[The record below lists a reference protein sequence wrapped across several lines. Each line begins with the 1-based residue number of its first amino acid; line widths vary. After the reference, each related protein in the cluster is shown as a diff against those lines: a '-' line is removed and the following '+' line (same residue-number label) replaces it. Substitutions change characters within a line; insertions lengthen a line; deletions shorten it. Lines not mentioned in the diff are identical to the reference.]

1 MVDESSMTFTKFN
14 CAASFCFC
22 RHIQLAL
29 LRKTWRFLII
39 SFISILLSLTIAL
52 LSDLLWRAEARA
64 GKILLTAI
72 TMVALIVAIGIA
84 QVGSSEQADPLVPW
98 IAILSATLLLKWL
111 HTIFRETDGK

>member
-1 MVDESSMTFTKFN
+1 MVDESSMTFTRFN
-14 CAASFCFC
+14 RAASLRFC
-22 RHIQLAL
+22 RYIQLFSI
-29 LRKTWRFLII
+29 KKNWRFLII
-39 SFISILLSLTIAL
+39 SFISILLSLTVAL

-84 QVGSSEQADPLVPW
+84 QVGSSEQTDPLVPW

-111 HTIFRETDGK
+111 HTIFRETDGQ